1 MNWITKEE
9 KELLKSWRSHP
20 GYQVY
25 QKLVDEKLARLTETL
40 MRDVDLENPSHLKV
54 LRDNQIYMRALKD
67 SLKIVDTNT
76 NEVYVPKSS

>member
-1 MNWITKEE
+1 MNGITKEE

-40 MRDVDLENPSHLKV
+40 MRDVDLENPAHLKT
-54 LRDNQIYMRALKD
+54 LRENQIYMRALKD

-76 NEVYVPKSS
+76 NEVFVPKSS

>member
-1 MNWITKEE
+1 MNGITKEE
-9 KELLKSWRSHP
+9 KELLKSWKSHP

-25 QKLVDEKLARLTETL
+25 QKLVDDKLARITETL
-40 MRDVDLENPSHLKV
+40 MRDVDLENTSHLKV

>member
-1 MNWITKEE
+1 MSGITKEE
-9 KELLKSWRSHP
+9 KELLKSWRTHP

-25 QKLVDEKLARLTETL
+25 QKLVDEKLARLTEKL
-40 MRDVDLENPSHLKV
+40 MGDVDLENPAHLKV